1 MKNEIKR
8 EKNNI
13 KNHKTNGTDTGG
25 LLTMKGGRK
34 ILMMTAIQTTTK
46 KRIIFFP

>member
-13 KNHKTNGTDTGG
+13 KNHKTNRTDTGG
-25 LLTMKGGRK
+25 LLTMKGWEENPYDDGNKQRK
-34 ILMMTAIQTTTK
+34 K
-46 KRIIFFP
+46 GEK